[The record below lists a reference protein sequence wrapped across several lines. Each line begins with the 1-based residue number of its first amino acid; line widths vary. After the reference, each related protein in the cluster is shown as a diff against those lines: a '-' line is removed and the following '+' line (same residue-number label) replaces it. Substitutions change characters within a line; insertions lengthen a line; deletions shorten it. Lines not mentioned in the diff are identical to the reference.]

1 MRVSGTRRPV
11 PVSSKRIVRSLAGN
25 LLGVRRMAHTRAAHV
40 FGHIAVGLQVRI
52 ASTILFFTLRAAI
65 QRRTA

>member
-1 MRVSGTRRPV
+1 
-11 PVSSKRIVRSLAGN
+11 
-25 LLGVRRMAHTRAAHV
+25 MAHTRAAHV